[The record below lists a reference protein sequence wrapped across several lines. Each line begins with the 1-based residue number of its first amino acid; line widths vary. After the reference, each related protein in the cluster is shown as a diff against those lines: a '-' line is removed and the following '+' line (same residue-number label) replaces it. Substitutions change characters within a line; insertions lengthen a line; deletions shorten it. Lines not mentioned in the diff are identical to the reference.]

1 MRCENKC
8 FPIGARC
15 GWDCLDLSTEA
26 SENDTRTHEV
36 AEDEYLLLS
45 DAKTQQRAKK
55 QDR

>member
-1 MRCENKC
+1 MTCTHKC
-8 FPIGARC
+8 TLLSARC
-15 GWDCLDLSTEA
+15 GWNCFDLSTET
-26 SENDTRTHEV
+26 SENDPRTHEV